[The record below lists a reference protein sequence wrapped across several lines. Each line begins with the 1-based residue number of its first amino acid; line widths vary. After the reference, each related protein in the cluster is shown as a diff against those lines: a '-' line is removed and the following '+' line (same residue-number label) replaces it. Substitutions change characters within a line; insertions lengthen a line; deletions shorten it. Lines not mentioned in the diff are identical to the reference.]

1 MLFSIVFNCYYYFF
15 FFNLICFFVLFG
27 FAFAF
32 DLVAFS
38 ACFTAISA
46 SIGSDFAFLLAGTAT
61 FFVVLLALA
70 LVLLFAGAVAAA
82 ALGADCLVVEEVVAM
97 VGLSWARA

>member
-1 MLFSIVFNCYYYFF
+1 MAWGARV
-15 FFNLICFFVLFG
+15 VLATG
-27 FAFAF
+27 FAF

-46 SIGSDFAFLLAGTAT
+46 SIGSDFAFLLAGIAT
-61 FFVVLLALA
+61 FFVVLLVLALALA
-70 LVLLFAGAVAAA
+70 LVLLFAGAVAA

>member
-1 MLFSIVFNCYYYFF
+1 MAWGARV
-15 FFNLICFFVLFG
+15 VLATG
-27 FAFAF
+27 FAF

-46 SIGSDFAFLLAGTAT
+46 SIGSDFVFLLAGAAT
-61 FFVVLLALA
+61 FFVVLSV

>member
-1 MLFSIVFNCYYYFF
+1 MGKGQMAWGARV
-15 FFNLICFFVLFG
+15 VLATG
-27 FAFAF
+27 FAF

-46 SIGSDFAFLLAGTAT
+46 SIGSDFVFLLAGVAT
-61 FFVVLLALA
+61 FFVVLLA
-70 LVLLFAGAVAAA
+70 LVLLFAGAVAA

>member
-1 MLFSIVFNCYYYFF
+1 MAWGARV
-15 FFNLICFFVLFG
+15 VLATG
-27 FAFAF
+27 FAF

-46 SIGSDFAFLLAGTAT
+46 SIGSDFVFLLAGAAT

-70 LVLLFAGAVAAA
+70 LALVLLFAGTVAA

>member
-1 MLFSIVFNCYYYFF
+1 MAWGARV
-15 FFNLICFFVLFG
+15 VLATG
-27 FAFAF
+27 FAF

-46 SIGSDFAFLLAGTAT
+46 SIGSDFVFLLAGAAT

-70 LVLLFAGAVAAA
+70 LVLLFAGAVAA

>member
-1 MLFSIVFNCYYYFF
+1 MGKGQMAWGARV
-15 FFNLICFFVLFG
+15 VLATG
-27 FAFAF
+27 FAL
-32 DLVAFS
+32 DLVAFY

-82 ALGADCLVVEEVVAM
+82 ALGADCLVVEEVVVM

>member
-1 MLFSIVFNCYYYFF
+1 MAWGARVGLAT
-15 FFNLICFFVLFG
+15 G
-27 FAFAF
+27 FAL

-61 FFVVLLALA
+61 FFVVLLVLALALA

-97 VGLSWARA
+97 GGLSWARA

>member
-1 MLFSIVFNCYYYFF
+1 MAWGARV
-15 FFNLICFFVLFG
+15 VLATG
-27 FAFAF
+27 FAF

-46 SIGSDFAFLLAGTAT
+46 SIGSDFVFLLAGAAT
-61 FFVVLLALA
+61 FFVVLLALALA
-70 LVLLFAGAVAAA
+70 LVLLFAGAVVA

>member
-1 MLFSIVFNCYYYFF
+1 MAWGARV
-15 FFNLICFFVLFG
+15 VLATG

-46 SIGSDFAFLLAGTAT
+46 SIGSDFVFLLAGAAT
-61 FFVVLLALA
+61 FFVVLLALALA
-70 LVLLFAGAVAAA
+70 LVLLFAGAVVAV
-82 ALGADCLVVEEVVAM
+82 LGADCLVVEEVVAM

>member
-1 MLFSIVFNCYYYFF
+1 MAWGARV
-15 FFNLICFFVLFG
+15 VLATG
-27 FAFAF
+27 FAF

-70 LVLLFAGAVAAA
+70 LALVLLFAGAVAAA

>member
-1 MLFSIVFNCYYYFF
+1 MAWGARV
-15 FFNLICFFVLFG
+15 VLATG
-27 FAFAF
+27 FAF

-46 SIGSDFAFLLAGTAT
+46 SIGSDFVFLLAGAAT
-61 FFVVLLALA
+61 FFVVLLALALA
-70 LVLLFAGAVAAA
+70 LVLLFAGAVVAV
-82 ALGADCLVVEEVVAM
+82 LGADCLVVEEVVAM

>member
-1 MLFSIVFNCYYYFF
+1 MAWGARV
-15 FFNLICFFVLFG
+15 VLATG
-27 FAFAF
+27 FAF

-46 SIGSDFAFLLAGTAT
+46 SIGSDFVFLLAGAAA
-61 FFVVLLALA
+61 FFVVLLALALA
-70 LVLLFAGAVAAA
+70 LVLLFAGAVAA

>member
-1 MLFSIVFNCYYYFF
+1 MAWGARV
-15 FFNLICFFVLFG
+15 VLATG
-27 FAFAF
+27 FAF

-46 SIGSDFAFLLAGTAT
+46 SIGSDFVFLLAGIAT
-61 FFVVLLALA
+61 FFVVLLALALA

>member
-1 MLFSIVFNCYYYFF
+1 MAWGARV
-15 FFNLICFFVLFG
+15 VLATG
-27 FAFAF
+27 FAF

-46 SIGSDFAFLLAGTAT
+46 SIGSDFVFLLAGVAT
-61 FFVVLLALA
+61 FFVVLLALALA
-70 LVLLFAGAVAAA
+70 LVLLFAGAVVA

>member
-1 MLFSIVFNCYYYFF
+1 MAWGARV
-15 FFNLICFFVLFG
+15 VLATG
-27 FAFAF
+27 FAF

-46 SIGSDFAFLLAGTAT
+46 SIGSDFVFLLSGTAT

-82 ALGADCLVVEEVVAM
+82 ALGVDCLVVEEVVAM

>member
-1 MLFSIVFNCYYYFF
+1 MAWGARV
-15 FFNLICFFVLFG
+15 VLATG
-27 FAFAF
+27 FAF

-46 SIGSDFAFLLAGTAT
+46 SIGSDFVFLLAGAAT
-61 FFVVLLALA
+61 FFVVLLA

>member
-1 MLFSIVFNCYYYFF
+1 MGKGQMAWGARV
-15 FFNLICFFVLFG
+15 VLATG
-27 FAFAF
+27 FAF

-46 SIGSDFAFLLAGTAT
+46 SIGSDFVFLLAGVAT
-61 FFVVLLALA
+61 FFVVLLALALA
-70 LVLLFAGAVAAA
+70 LVLLFAGAVAA

>member
-1 MLFSIVFNCYYYFF
+1 MAWGARV
-15 FFNLICFFVLFG
+15 VLATG
-27 FAFAF
+27 FAL

-46 SIGSDFAFLLAGTAT
+46 SIGSDFAFLFAGVAT
-61 FFVVLLALA
+61 FFVVLLALALA
-70 LVLLFAGAVAAA
+70 LVLLFAGAVAA

>member
-1 MLFSIVFNCYYYFF
+1 MAWGARV
-15 FFNLICFFVLFG
+15 VLATG
-27 FAFAF
+27 FAF

-61 FFVVLLALA
+61 FFVVLLAL
-70 LVLLFAGAVAAA
+70 VLLFAGAVAAA

>member
-1 MLFSIVFNCYYYFF
+1 MAWGARV
-15 FFNLICFFVLFG
+15 VLATG
-27 FAFAF
+27 FAF

-38 ACFTAISA
+38 AFFTEISA
-46 SIGSDFAFLLAGTAT
+46 SIGSDFVFLLAGVAT
-61 FFVVLLALA
+61 FFVVLLALALA
-70 LVLLFAGAVAAA
+70 LVLLFAGAVAA